1 MSQSQ
6 PPMYM
11 LSTIKIRPG
20 KMAEF
25 CELMPRLVQVME
37 RHGWRLMGAWT
48 HLGGRINVV
57 LDLWQIPDANALPG
71 GLGALMTA
79 LEWPDIARALAEYVE
94 DEVIQLMS
102 TLPYDP
108 GRIPDHCP

>member
-6 PPMYM
+6 PPVTV
-11 LSTIKIRPG
+11 LSTIKIRSG
-20 KMAEF
+20 KLPEF

-37 RHGWRLMGAWT
+37 RHGWRLLGAWT

-57 LDLWQIPDANALPG
+57 IDLWQIPDANALPN
-71 GLGALMTA
+71 GLAALMTA

-94 DEVIQLMS
+94 DETIQLMS

-108 GRIPDHCP
+108 GRIADHCS